1 MGKNLLPHGKGI
13 SDTFTATPSL
23 NAKSRETGELQDMYR
38 RTLAAYWAAQPGELK
53 ADECIEDIFS
63 GGDGWGD
70 REKPYDSRPAI
81 RFVTGDSSGSLS
93 ESDSTT
99 GRQRRA
105 VDIHR
110 KSHETL
116 RPGDVVMSSPGR
128 GRGSLEQ
135 QAHHMKVE
143 AERKRHR
150 PSHEVEEFD
159 VREDLRSWM
168 LPG

>member
-1 MGKNLLPHGKGI
+1 M
-13 SDTFTATPSL
+13 TATPSL

-53 ADECIEDIFS
+53 ADECIEDIFA

-70 REKPYDSRPAI
+70 RAKPHHSRGKT
-81 RFVTGDSSGSLS
+81 RFAAGGDSSGSMS
-93 ESDSTT
+93 ESGDLH
-99 GRQRRA
+99 RQ
-105 VDIHR
+105 
-110 KSHETL
+110 SHETL
-116 RPGDVVMSSPGR
+116 RPGDAILGSPGGVR

-135 QAHHMKVE
+135 QAHHMMVE

-150 PSHEVEEFD
+150 PSHEVDEFE